1 MAAIFTL
8 RCLAFILDVAASGAS
23 RTNMRAASHHG
34 TCQPRNPCPLLN
46 VVHGSLCASV
56 IAHILKGTTMRS
68 VLGLVV
74 PVVVIVIVLKLMG
87 VL

>member
-1 MAAIFTL
+1 MDWVPPPHVIE
-8 RCLAFILDVAASGAS
+8 RVSRGAQ
-23 RTNMRAASHHG
+23 A
-34 TCQPRNPCPLLN
+34 PLLN

-56 IAHILKGTTMRS
+56 IAHILRGTTMRS

-74 PVVVIVIVLKLMG
+74 PVVVILIVLKLMG